1 MQTTK
6 KAFDYLRD
14 IAQAVQHGSAHDAQQ
29 AIKAAL
35 QVLTGDH
42 WRRDLNKLSATI
54 ADDMPRFNIFA
65 KNGNAKLPFVSFS
78 SLPGVTCPGA
88 GECLS
93 FCYSFRA
100 WRYPAAF
107 CRQAQNAWLMRF
119 NRPAIVRAF
128 CDLQRVKK
136 LAGGY
141 DLRLYVDGDFASV
154 SDLDFWQSLLKTAP
168 NVRAYGYSKS
178 FAEFVTYAK
187 SGKSFAP
194 NYMVNLSSGH
204 NADNV
209 LADEFASLPVVRG
222 AFKAVSIGHKV
233 KSSDHGTK
241 EHNKA
246 LRAAYGQKAFTC
258 PGQCGTCTPQ
268 GHACGSAKFKNVDI
282 IIAVH

>member
-1 MQTTK
+1 MNNQT
-6 KAFDYLRD
+6 ARAHCAE
-14 IAQAVQHGSAHDAQQ
+14 IANAIQNGSAADAQI
-29 AIKAAL
+29 AINNARS
-35 QVLTGDH
+35 VLNGDH
-42 WRRDLNKLSATI
+42 WKRDLDKLSAI
-54 ADDMPRFNIFA
+54 LFDDMPRFSIFA

-136 LAGGY
+136 LQSGF
-141 DLRLYVDGDFASV
+141 DFRLYVDGDFASV
-154 SDLDFWQSLLKTAP
+154 SDLEFWQSLLKTTP

-178 FAEFVTYAK
+178 FSEFVMYAK
-187 SGKSFAP
+187 SGGTFAP

-204 NADNV
+204 NANQS
-209 LADEFASLPVVRG
+209 LADQFAALPVVRG

-233 KSSDHGTK
+233 KSTDHGK
-241 EHNKA
+241 PEHNKA

-258 PGQCGTCTPQ
+258 PGQCGTCTPS